1 MVAHDIHAG
10 PVAGQTRMRRRRQI
24 KLALIWGGVL
34 LFAAWCFNG
43 TIIEDTDW
51 DRIGGRSG
59 VLASIGRYAQLD
71 LGLFPELIVPTIE
84 TFMMACVGTVL
95 GCFFSLPVAWLGAAN
110 VTPSKHILYPLGR
123 FLMVLSRSVHE
134 IVWALIFVSAVGLG
148 ALPGILAI
156 AMRSVGFISKI
167 TAEAIENIDAKPMEA
182 IRATGGSQFQVMY
195 YGILPQIYPV
205 VLATVIFEWDINIR
219 RSAVM
224 GLVGAGGLG
233 LLFFRQMNSF
243 NYGGVT
249 MVILAVLLLI
259 LLAEILSHYLRKA
272 VI

>member
-1 MVAHDIHAG
+1 MTSIDVSPTTLDL
-10 PVAGQTRMRRRRQI
+10 QSKLRRKRFL
-24 KLALIWGGVL
+24 KMSLIWMVVL
-34 LFAAWCFNG
+34 IFIGWCIQG
-43 TIIEDTDW
+43 TVIEDTDW
-51 DRIGGRSG
+51 SRIGGRNG
-59 VLASIGRYAQLD
+59 VLALIGRYFSLD
-71 LGLFPELIVPTIE
+71 WGLLSELLVPTLE
-84 TFMMACVGTVL
+84 TFMMASVGTVV

-110 VTPSKHILYPLGR
+110 VTPSKTILYPVGR

-167 TAEAIENIDAKPMEA
+167 TAEAIENIDAKPVEA
-182 IRATGGSQFQVMY
+182 IRAVGGNQFQVMY

-243 NYGGVT
+243 NYGGVS
-249 MVILAVLLLI
+249 MVILAILLLI
-259 LLAEILSHYLRKA
+259 VLGEVISHYLRKS

>member
-1 MVAHDIHAG
+1 MSKTSASLVGQLDLRRNRQTKLLVGWTLFLIVA
-10 PVAGQTRMRRRRQI
+10 M
-24 KLALIWGGVL
+24 
-34 LFAAWCFNG
+34 WCAYG
-43 TIIEDTDW
+43 TIIQDTDW
-51 DRIGGRSG
+51 SRIGGRSG
-59 VLASIGRYAQLD
+59 VLASIGRYISLD
-71 LGLFPELIVPTIE
+71 LKLLPELLIPTIE
-84 TFMMACVGTVL
+84 TFMMACVGTIL
-95 GCFFSLPVAWLGAAN
+95 GCFFSLPVAWLGASN
-110 VTPSKHILYPLGR
+110 VTPSKHILYPFGR
-123 FLMVLSRSVHE
+123 FLMVVSRSVHE
-134 IVWALIFVSAVGLG
+134 IVWALIFVSVVGLG

-167 TAEAIENIDAKPMEA
+167 TAEAIENIDRNPVET
-182 IRATGGSQFQVMY
+182 IRAVGGNEFQVLY

-205 VLATVIFEWDINIR
+205 VLATIIFEWDINIR

-249 MVILAVLLLI
+249 MVILAILMLI
-259 LLAEILSHYLRKA
+259 VIGEIISHYLRKA